1 MTPEQFKEM
10 RALILMEL
18 ELHDVSISKDPW
30 LGLDAVQEELTRS
43 IVPVPHEGR
52 IPSTGAIFVENIEEL
67 GRVRVLPLEA
77 GQLELARKLADGS
90 RSFLL
95 FHREQFRGLVFFPEP
110 MGSELRLV
118 RGFPTSGGLILQ
130 RNMHGATKLF
140 RSSDIIFHEN
150 RAWFTKPHVR
160 DAAQRI
166 SHCVPE
172 VDRSVLKRLL
182 EFSFHLLSPASR
194 TGATLVWNLREPEA
208 NTLDLNSEQDLRAFN
223 LSLLDE
229 RDSVAVC
236 HFLSQI
242 DGATVVDREGKL
254 LGAGVHLKASTQSS
268 ELIPEYKG
276 TRHTSARRFSYDNE
290 HTLVFTVSEDG
301 PVTVF
306 SDGASIADLLMY
318 SSKQEARMLKSAVP
332 EKKEDITHRAFEV
345 VCEKCGKTSLVEEV
359 KVVGSGEL
367 KTVQCLICQHTLI
380 TSLCFALECRPIK
393 RIALNSTG

>member
-1 MTPEQFKEM
+1 MTPEQCREM

-30 LGLDAVQEELTRS
+30 LGLDAVQEELTRF
-43 IVPVPHEGR
+43 IVPAPHEGR
-52 IPSTGAIFVENIEEL
+52 IPSTGAMFVENLEEL
-67 GRVRVLPLEA
+67 GRVRVLPLKTD
-77 GQLELARKLADGS
+77 QLEHARKLADGS

-95 FHREQFRGLVFFPEP
+95 FHREQFQGLVFFPEP

-118 RGFPTSGGLILQ
+118 RGFPSSGGLVLQ

-172 VDRSVLKRLL
+172 IDHSVLKRLL

-194 TGATLVWNLREPEA
+194 TGATLVWYLREP
-208 NTLDLNSEQDLRAFN
+208 NSTDLDLSQDQDLRAFN

-229 RDSVAVC
+229 RDSVAAC

-242 DGATVVDREGKL
+242 DGATVVDRNGKL
-254 LGAGVHLKASTQSS
+254 LGAGVHLKASAKSC

-290 HTLVFTVSEDG
+290 QTLVFTVSEDG

-345 VCEKCGKTSLVEEV
+345 ICENCSKTSLVEEV
-359 KVVGSGEL
+359 KVAGNEEL
-367 KTVQCLICQHTLI
+367 KSVACLICQHPLTN
-380 TSLCFALECRPIK
+380 SLCFALECRPIK
-393 RIALNSTG
+393 RITSTA